1 MPMRMPLLTVFFPL
15 WQVVAQAPLRARER
29 AMYRLAQLG
38 AGRSSVPGSWVGERS
53 ARLGLR
59 SRCDCSATVLG
70 GRGTGVP
77 GGWFSVKNA
86 HACAAQNPKMHAFSF
101 GPCYMMS
108 ISMGVASVESPVE
121 VRRL

>member
-29 AMYRLAQLG
+29 GVYRLAQLG

-53 ARLGLR
+53 ARLR

-86 HACAAQNPKMHAFSF
+86 HVRRKMHAFSF
-101 GPCYMMS
+101 GPCYMM
-108 ISMGVASVESPVE
+108 SMGVASVESPVE
-121 VRRL
+121 VRRF